1 MKIEVSNGE
10 ILDKH
15 TILKIKL
22 ELIKDEAKLK
32 NIQKEYDILDQ
43 NVKMIFNDCEKEDE
57 LHLAYNSLL
66 TINRKLW
73 KIEDDIRDCERER
86 DFSLR
91 FIQLARDVYYTNDDR
106 NLAKKKIDSL
116 TGSALTE
123 EKGYSDYKNKP

>member
-22 ELIKDEAKLK
+22 EQIKDPVKLV
-32 NIQKEYDILDQ
+32 NIQREYDILDQ
-43 NVKMIFNDCEKEDE
+43 NVKMIFNDCDHELALHEAYDE
-57 LHLAYNSLL
+57 LLA
-66 TINRKLW
+66 INRKLW

-123 EKGYSDYKNKP
+123 EKGYADYKNKQ